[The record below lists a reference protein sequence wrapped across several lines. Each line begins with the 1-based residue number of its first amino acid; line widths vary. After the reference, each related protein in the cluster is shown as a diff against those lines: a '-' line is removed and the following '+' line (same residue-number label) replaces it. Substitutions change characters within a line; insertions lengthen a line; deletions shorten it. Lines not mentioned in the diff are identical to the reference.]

1 MSPFLTLFTVPVR
14 EPSFKTTNL
23 HKWRF
28 IAPINCDPCKS
39 CSPIRQVF
47 NKVDSVHRRPCI
59 CNKDL
64 CGYCDT
70 YERRYPPENL
80 ADVDKI
86 AGKLSAVKK
95 LAVAEGNIVG
105 ESEVTLPC
113 VGSDHHVV
121 VCLNDG

>member
-1 MSPFLTLFTVPVR
+1 MF
-14 EPSFKTTNL
+14 
-23 HKWRF
+23 
-28 IAPINCDPCKS
+28 D
-39 CSPIRQVF
+39 
-47 NKVDSVHRRPCI
+47 KVDSVHRRPSL

-80 ADVDKI
+80 ADVEKT
-86 AGKLSAVKK
+86 AEKLSAVKK
-95 LAVAEGNIVG
+95 LAVGEGNVVG

-121 VCLNDG
+121 VYPNDGDDHGDTLPKMVPL